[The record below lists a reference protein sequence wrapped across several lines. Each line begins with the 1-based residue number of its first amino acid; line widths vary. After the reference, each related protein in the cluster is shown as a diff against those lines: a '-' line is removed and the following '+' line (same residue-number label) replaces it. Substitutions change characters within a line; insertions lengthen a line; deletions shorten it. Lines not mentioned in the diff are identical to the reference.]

1 MKIFPLLVLITSVLI
16 YIVICINNNI
26 FLFSNENIL
35 YLTWSISVI
44 LILYNPINTEVNII
58 KKIEILFLEVLKN
71 PFLGIIT
78 FVIIYLISYNIR
90 LPFI

>member
-1 MKIFPLLVLITSVLI
+1 LKIFPLLVLITSVLI